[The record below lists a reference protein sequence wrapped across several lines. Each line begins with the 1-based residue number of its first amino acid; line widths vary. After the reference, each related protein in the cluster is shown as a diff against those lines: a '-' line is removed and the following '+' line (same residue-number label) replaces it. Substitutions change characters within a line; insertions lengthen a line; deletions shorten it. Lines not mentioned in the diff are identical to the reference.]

1 MLVIET
7 YPPEDRGVF
16 KQLEEVN
23 GIRTY
28 ITYPE
33 SGVYRAGQL
42 SGLLDCFMNGKL
54 HNDRPVNLEDIKYV
68 KQKLDEALKPLY
80 D

>member
-33 SGVYRAGQL
+33 NGIYRAVEL
-42 SGLLDCFMNGKL
+42 SILLDHFINGKL
-54 HNDRPVNLEDIKYV
+54 YNDRPVNLEDIKYV